1 LCGKVFAQESLEG
14 GLVVV
19 FAAGGWKVD
28 ARLGRRRAER
38 GLADDLGRGSRRLS
52 WGRRR

>member
-28 ARLGRRRAER
+28 GQAGAGGVLKEGLQTTWVAGRA
-38 GLADDLGRGSRRLS
+38 G
-52 WGRRR
+52 